1 MIGLVL
7 GLWRLM
13 PFSIIF
19 QFYRGGQF
27 HCWKKPEYSRENH
40 RTMTNHWHTL
50 SHNAISS
57 THYQDSN
64 SRH

>member
-13 PFSIIF
+13 PFSIIL

-27 HCWKKPEYSRENH
+27 HWWRKPEYPITTENY
-40 RTMTNHWHTL
+40 WQTL

-57 THYQDSN
+57 THCHDSN